1 MVEPVRTVPE
11 RPRLASVHLLSP
23 GRANDGSA
31 QSMSFEGEAD
41 DRARPASLSAW
52 PELPRTDILDEHP
65 TPGLA
70 ARLWLADDRPD
81 TLTAAQRRS

>member
-1 MVEPVRTVPE
+1 VR
-11 RPRLASVHLLSP
+11 RRLASVHLLTP
-23 GRANDGSA
+23 DRLDDATTRPT
-31 QSMSFEGEAD
+31 SFEGEAP
-41 DRARPASLSAW
+41 DRPQPAALSSW